1 MLSPYADAD
10 QSRNQDLRSTLYE
23 WTKHFTNDTDLGKQ
37 IVEATILN
45 LLEEPEQI
53 DGANVRKS
61 LFAAVSRAA
70 KAAISSSDWRAGPL
84 DIEVYPE
91 RDGFVVVLRNGEQSE
106 RKRFINER
114 LAVSYAKTL
123 HRRTLTIGGKVIPLR
138 RRYAGDVT

>member
-61 LFAAVSRAA
+61 LFAAVSRTA
-70 KAAISSSDWRAGPL
+70 KAAINSSDWRAGPF

-91 RDGFVVVLRNGEQSE
+91 RDGFIVVLKNGEQSE

-114 LAVSYAKTL
+114 FCGVVCEDATQTDPDNP
-123 HRRTLTIGGKVIPLR
+123 R
-138 RRYAGDVT
+138 